1 MRVLLECDE
10 DRLVGFEKGK
20 SLYLLQLSNVLNY
33 KYKVTLLFPS
43 CVTYISL
50 SFIDGFMSE
59 VYKHIS
65 KDEFTKYIAID
76 GDSKVV
82 DKFYKYFSIF

>member
-20 SLYLLQLSNVLNY
+20 SLYLLQLSN